1 MKIKTLDERLKAR
14 AHECR
19 YETLIYEH
27 GTHFAFPESMLRQ
40 IIPIL
45 PDFLVSRAFR
55 AAREYPKECKET
67 REDIDRRL
75 NRAIQEWLQEAKN
88 E

>member
-1 MKIKTLDERLKAR
+1 MKYKIEKNTVQEA
-14 AHECR
+14 
-19 YETLIYEH
+19 LIYEH

-45 PDFLVSRAFR
+45 PGFLVNHAFR
-55 AAREYPKECKET
+55 ATREYPKECKET